1 MLGRILD
8 TYCLRCMA
16 VSPRRL
22 ADSIPTKIVSGGVVR
37 PEPD

>member
-16 VSPRRL
+16 LSPKRM
-22 ADSIPTKIVSGGVVR
+22 ADSIPTKTFSGEVVR